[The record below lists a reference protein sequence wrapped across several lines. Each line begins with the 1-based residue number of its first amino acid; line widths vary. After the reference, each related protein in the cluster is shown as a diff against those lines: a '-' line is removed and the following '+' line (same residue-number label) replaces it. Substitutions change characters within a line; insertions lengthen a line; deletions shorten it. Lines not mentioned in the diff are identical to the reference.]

1 MKTHRPVVEKQWT
14 GSEPAAVRYRIG
26 VFTFF
31 LFSGA
36 TSLTLEV
43 VWTRMLGTVF
53 GNTVLA
59 ASTVVTSF
67 MLGLA
72 LGSVLLGR
80 WADRCR
86 RPLALYGRLEIGVGL
101 YTFLFP
107 LLTTASGWFS

>member
-1 MKTHRPVVEKQWT
+1 M
-14 GSEPAAVRYRIG
+14 G

-80 WADRCR
+80 WATDVR
-86 RPLALYGRLEIGVGL
+86 GL
-101 YTFLFP
+101 WRSM
-107 LLTTASGWFS
+107 ADWKSGWGFTPFFFRTHHRQRLVLWLVFPRLRTRARPIE